1 MYKNINNFIKKILNN
16 ALEEFENDE
25 NKERI
30 FNSIVSP
37 IFNKF
42 LNRIYPYIS
51 FLFIIY
57 IINLILIIIILF
69 VITKTR
75 KIKE

>member
-1 MYKNINNFIKKILNN
+1 MYKNLKSFIKKIFIQT
-16 ALEEFENDE
+16 LEEFENDE

-30 FNSIVSP
+30 FNSIITP
-37 IFNKF
+37 IFNNFINK
-42 LNRIYPYIS
+42 IYPYIS

-69 VITKTR
+69 IICKTR
-75 KIKE
+75 KVD